1 MNKSAVRMLHASPGT
16 PAVDVYVNGDLAV
29 QDLNYEEITDYL
41 MVAPGEY
48 NIKVFL
54 AGETTNPAVDVD
66 VVIPDDEI
74 TTVAAVGVLPN
85 ISVLPVVQTE
95 KCPPPQK
102 ALARFIHLS
111 PDAPKVDITQAD
123 NTMLFS
129 EAEYQEVTAYLPVM
143 AGTYDLQVRPTGL
156 DTVMLEIPGLQLKSE
171 HLYSIYALG
180 RLEGQPD
187 LKAMVVPDSTAL
199 CVREV
204 ISREPDVKP
213 YRWDRMQIKVHY
225 R

>member
-85 ISVLPVVQTE
+85 IGVLPVVQTE
-95 KCPPPQK
+95 KCPSPQK
-102 ALARFIHLS
+102 ALIRFIHLS
-111 PDAPKVDITQAD
+111 PDAPKVDIIQAD

-129 EAEYQEVTAYLPVM
+129 EVEYQEVTAYLPVM

-156 DTVMLEIPGLQLKSE
+156 DTVMLEIPGLQ
-171 HLYSIYALG
+171 
-180 RLEGQPD
+180 
-187 LKAMVVPDSTAL
+187 
-199 CVREV
+199 
-204 ISREPDVKP
+204 
-213 YRWDRMQIKVHY
+213 
-225 R
+225 